1 MSVWDGSGEGDT
13 SWLIRWV
20 APGKQNIVFFF
31 FNGVG
36 LRKRTYPS
44 TRGHP
49 SSNVRRSR
57 SRTLPGGTTWR
68 KKGHE
73 IFFFCILPLSFGK
86 ARHGKV
92 AMASQL
98 CPSRRFHGLELQRCS
113 SPPCRISP
121 CPLQPLAGH
130 CVGGGVVTWVAFV

>member
-20 APGKQNIVFFF
+20 APGKENIVFFF
-31 FNGVG
+31 FYGVG
-36 LRKRTYPS
+36 LREAL
-44 TRGHP
+44 
-49 SSNVRRSR
+49 
-57 SRTLPGGTTWR
+57 TLPREATHHQMSGGQEVEPCR
-68 KKGHE
+68 EEPPVGGKVMKS
-73 IFFFCILPLSFGK
+73 FFCILPLFFGK

-113 SPPCRISP
+113 SPPSRISP

-130 CVGGGVVTWVAFV
+130 CVGGGAVTWVAFV